1 MLISDKQFIALTEIA
16 KKIAYSITGENL
28 STDHYL
34 CALRVAS
41 KNISFNEIL
50 GEISSWEVV
59 SDAAAKR
66 LNFDINKSLVDGS
79 APQLKLSDSFREIL
93 SSLKNN
99 SFKEFITALV
109 SKESDGRPSIVK
121 DAAVV
126 LSAENDAHFDA
137 IYGFADV
144 LAQAHN
150 LSTIDLDT
158 FVIGAWA
165 ATKAGV
171 LKDRPSIVNN
181 LHANA
186 DAIQYLM
193 KCRGWK
199 LPKDKSPNLSR
210 TISQGGDLVEALK
223 SSGKQS
229 NSLLAIVNQGVKLGM
244 DIMTLERTAFH
255 EAGHAVVNL
264 VVLPQLDIREVSV
277 DSDNPGEGLTSFE
290 TNSSW
295 MLTPTSKEDV
305 ENKLCV
311 ALAGRVAE
319 QKKAGHTSGMDAGA
333 SQDLDDATRMAW
345 NAIAV
350 WGMDEEMGAIS
361 LEALASASK
370 SREGWLF
377 DLAQQRIQI
386 LMKRAYARTEEIVS
400 GHWSEIEIV
409 AGALMK
415 NKKLSADD
423 LLRLIPKLIR

>member
-210 TISQGGDLVEALK
+210 TISQGGDLVEAL
-223 SSGKQS
+223 
-229 NSLLAIVNQGVKLGM
+229 
-244 DIMTLERTAFH
+244 
-255 EAGHAVVNL
+255 
-264 VVLPQLDIREVSV
+264 
-277 DSDNPGEGLTSFE
+277 
-290 TNSSW
+290 
-295 MLTPTSKEDV
+295 
-305 ENKLCV
+305 
-311 ALAGRVAE
+311 
-319 QKKAGHTSGMDAGA
+319 
-333 SQDLDDATRMAW
+333 
-345 NAIAV
+345 
-350 WGMDEEMGAIS
+350 
-361 LEALASASK
+361 ASASK
-370 SREGWLF
+370 SIEGWLF